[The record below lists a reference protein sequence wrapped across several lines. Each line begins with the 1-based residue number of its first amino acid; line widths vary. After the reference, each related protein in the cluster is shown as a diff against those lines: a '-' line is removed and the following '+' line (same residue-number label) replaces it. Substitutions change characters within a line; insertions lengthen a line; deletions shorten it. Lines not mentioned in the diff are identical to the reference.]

1 MDNIRLVEAD
11 SPNRCQAVTP
21 KGQCNGAAAEGSK
34 FCMMHGGNKAGEA
47 KVKQS
52 LRNYQLTRFNA
63 RLQQLGDSGEIKSL
77 RDEIAILR
85 MLMEERL
92 NQCRDQM
99 DLIYQSGPISD
110 LVLKIEKVVTSCHKL
125 ELSTGSLLD
134 KQAIMQFGSEMIS
147 LISTHIT
154 DEVVLSRISEAIYAT
169 IARSINPGDAVEGS
183 EETPGGRVA
192 T

>member
-1 MDNIRLVEAD
+1 
-11 SPNRCQAVTP
+11 
-21 KGQCNGAAAEGSK
+21 
-34 FCMMHGGNKAGEA
+34 MMHGGNKAGEA